1 MSNIHLEPIGEFV
14 QNEKWDEKYDSK
26 NRIAVPFLDG
36 QTIDFELVYYPDDT
50 EFLNDAQKLL
60 NDFFQLT
67 SKNRSQI
74 SKYVWQNCQ
83 EFLEAVEYDEMDA
96 PLHDIQQA
104 DEIWQFVSPT
114 SAQIMRDDDIGKLS
128 G

>member
-67 SKNRSQI
+67 SKNRTNFQ
-74 SKYVWQNCQ
+74 VR
-83 EFLEAVEYDEMDA
+83 LA
-96 PLHDIQQA
+96 
-104 DEIWQFVSPT
+104 
-114 SAQIMRDDDIGKLS
+114 KLS
-128 G
+128 RVFGSCRI